1 MKGIVWAAVL
11 GCGLMVGVARAQ
23 PAPGPAQDAAAA
35 KIQARLQSDADLK
48 NNDIDVRVEAGVAV
62 LTGKVDS
69 DGEKAKAAK
78 LAHVADVDIVDNRLD
93 VGSASTGAA
102 ISDSALTT
110 KVKAQMLANTT
121 LREAGISVTTNN
133 GVVTLSGQVPSE
145 ETRRLAVDLVRN
157 TGGVSRVEDQLR
169 VAGR

>member
-1 MKGIVWAAVL
+1 V
-11 GCGLMVGVARAQ
+11 
-23 PAPGPAQDAAAA
+23 D
-35 KIQARLQSDADLK
+35 S
-48 NNDIDVRVEAGVAV
+48 GVAV

-93 VGSASTGAA
+93 VGSASAGAA
-102 ISDSALTT
+102 IGDSALTT

-157 TGGVSRVEDQLR
+157 TGGVSRVEDRLEVTAR
-169 VAGR
+169 